1 MATATTCVDPR
12 DAIDFGPKDAVRARD
27 SARAEWSAV
36 ALARFAA
43 DSFRPGARW
52 LTVSPLDGWACLV
65 DTSGEA
71 EQQAEAARRA
81 VDATAGAFTAWAT
94 RTHTGQAGAAT
105 VTTFEAFACDL
116 ARLRALIREAVGEDV
131 AVALF

>member
-12 DAIDFGPKDAVRARD
+12 EAIDFGPTDAGRARTR
-27 SARAEWSAV
+27 ARAEWSAA

-43 DSFRPGARW
+43 DSFRPGTRW

-71 EQQAEAARRA
+71 EQQAEAALQI
-81 VDATAGAFTAWAT
+81 VGATAGAFSVWAT
-94 RTHTGQAGAAT
+94 RTHSGQTGAAT
-105 VTTFEAFACDL
+105 VTMFEAFACDL
-116 ARLRALIREAVGEDV
+116 ARLRAQIREAVGENV